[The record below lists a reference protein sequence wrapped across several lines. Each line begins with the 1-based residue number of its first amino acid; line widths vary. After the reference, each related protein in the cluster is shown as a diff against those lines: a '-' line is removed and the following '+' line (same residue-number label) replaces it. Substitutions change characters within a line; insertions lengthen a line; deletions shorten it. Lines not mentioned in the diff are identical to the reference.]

1 MMHPGFP
8 DKVIYLASITLS
20 KLINRGKNPKSL
32 TFERILVIRQDEIG
46 DMCYSLHVF
55 KLIRD
60 QYPNCTLTVWCK
72 PAAAGIIKHDRAIS
86 DIVTDK
92 SKLIGKYDLIVDLRG
107 KWAGVIY
114 AFQHSP
120 KYRLERGSI
129 RLSNRKNGQPHE
141 AVTNFEIIK
150 PLLDENAPM
159 PAPKVSFSKEEQESA
174 NQFIQENNLRRFAV
188 MHTEVKRELRKWP
201 ADRFAATAQLLKD
214 QYNLDIVFCGDSSET
229 DGIKAIQKQ
238 IPFSTFSVAGKLN
251 LGGFAAFVS
260 KASFFIGND
269 SSPLHIATLSGVPSL
284 GLFGP
289 GQSDSFFPL
298 GNNSGYLH
306 HLLPCNPCN
315 QIDCVHPEN
324 PCIKRITVKEVQDK
338 IKALLA

>member
-8 DKVIYLASITLS
+8 DKVIYLASIALS
-20 KLINRGKNPKSL
+20 KLINRGKNPKSIA
-32 TFERILVIRQDEIG
+32 FNNILVIRQDEIG
-46 DMCYSLHVF
+46 DMCYSVHIF
-55 KLIRD
+55 KLLRD
-60 QYPNCTLTVWCK
+60 QYPNSKITVWCK
-72 PAAAGIIKHDRAIS
+72 PAATGIIKHDGNIS
-86 DIVTDK
+86 EIITDK
-92 SKLIGKYDLIVDLRG
+92 HKLSGKYDLIVDLRG

-114 AFQHSP
+114 AFKHFP
-120 KYRLERGSI
+120 KFRLERGSI
-129 RLSNRKNGQPHE
+129 RLSNRKTGQPHE
-141 AVTNFEIIK
+141 AVTNFEIIR
-150 PLLDENAPM
+150 PLLDENVTM
-159 PAPKVSFSKEEQESA
+159 PTPRILFSNEDLEIASK
-174 NQFIQENNLRRFAV
+174 FIAETGLRRFAV

-201 ADRFAATAQLLKD
+201 AERFATTAQLLKE
-214 QYNLDIVFCGDSSET
+214 QYNLDTVFCGDASEVN
-229 DGIKAIQKQ
+229 GITALQKL
-238 IPFSTFSVAGKLN
+238 IPFPTYSVAGKLN

-298 GNNSGYLH
+298 GANSGFLH

-315 QIDCVHPEN
+315 QIDCVHPDN

-338 IKALLA
+338 INALLA

>member
-8 DKVIYLASITLS
+8 DKVIYLASIALS

-32 TFERILVIRQDEIG
+32 TFKNILVIRQDEIG

-55 KLIRD
+55 KLLRD
-60 QYPNCTLTVWCK
+60 EYPNCTLTVWCK
-72 PAAAGIIKHDRAIS
+72 PAAAGIIKHDRNIS
-86 DIVTDK
+86 EIITDK
-92 SKLIGKYDLIVDLRG
+92 SKLKKKYDLIVDLRG
-107 KWAGVIY
+107 KWSGVLY
-114 AFQHSP
+114 VLLHFP

-129 RLSNRKNGQPHE
+129 RLSNRKIGQPHE

-150 PLLDENAPM
+150 PLLKENVTM
-159 PAPKVSFSKEEQESA
+159 PLPKISFSLEEQESA
-174 NQFIQENNLRRFAV
+174 NQFLNENNIRRFAV

-201 ADRFAATAQLLKD
+201 AERFAATAILLKE

-229 DGIKAIQKQ
+229 VGIEAIQKQ

-251 LGGFAAFVS
+251 LGGFTAFVS

-298 GNNSGYLH
+298 GVNSGYLH

-315 QIDCVHPEN
+315 QIDCVHPDN

-338 IKALLA
+338 INLLLA